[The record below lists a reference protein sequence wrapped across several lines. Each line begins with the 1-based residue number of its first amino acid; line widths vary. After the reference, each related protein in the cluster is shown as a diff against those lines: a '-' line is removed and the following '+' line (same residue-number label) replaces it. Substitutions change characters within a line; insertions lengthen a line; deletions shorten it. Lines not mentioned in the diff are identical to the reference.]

1 MAQTPINRRL
11 SLLHHWFPACDQL
24 CQGHFSST
32 FRYAILKTRSE
43 HSSAMTPSSFTRSR
57 LLLLLL
63 ALPFITASQCVV
75 LFSSGDSDKD
85 DDKEDE
91 EVLIVSS
98 DGSFVDAPVEGM
110 HYRSGTMV
118 GVTGPRGEFSYEPD
132 QPVQF
137 AIGDI
142 ALGEPVVG
150 KAVVGPLDLVPGADI
165 DTPAVI
171 NIARL
176 LQSLDA
182 RPGDDVITIPAGV
195 LNAAVVDNPQ
205 LSAAIEFLDFGDEAA
220 FANSASQLVAVLTA
234 DYPFTASLVD
244 AETARA
250 HLLQWI
256 EQKNFDE
263 RFRKH
268 ESAAFDAVVID

>member
-1 MAQTPINRRL
+1 MKSHISGRL
-11 SLLHHWFPACDQL
+11 
-24 CQGHFSST
+24 
-32 FRYAILKTRSE
+32 
-43 HSSAMTPSSFTRSR
+43 R

-63 ALPFITASQCVV
+63 ALPFITASQCIVI
-75 LFSSGDSDKD
+75 FSSGDNDKD
-85 DDKEDE
+85 DDDKEE
-91 EVLIVSS
+91 EVVVSS
-98 DGSFVDAPVEGM
+98 QGAFVDAPVEGLA
-110 HYRSGTMV
+110 YRSGSLV
-118 GVTGPRGEFSYEPD
+118 GITGPGGEFDYLPGE
-132 QPVQF
+132 PVQF

-256 EQKNFDE
+256 GRSTTME
-263 RFRKH
+263 
-268 ESAAFDAVVID
+268 